1 MTTNILFNAQ
11 QAHKKVLTL
20 QDQQRATDHN
30 NKTMFQHL
38 DTKYETLFKKL
49 SDRVN
54 ANKADAKDRFSV
66 SNDQQLKLSDQIN
79 IMKGTLEV
87 WDGKIRR
94 MDVKMNQL
102 QEIAQMLEDNG
113 IAQTKGFE
121 QTKYDIE

>member
-1 MTTNILFNAQ
+1 
-11 QAHKKVLTL
+11 
-20 QDQQRATDHN
+20 
-30 NKTMFQHL
+30 MFQHL

-102 QEIAQMLEDNG
+102 
-113 IAQTKGFE
+113 
-121 QTKYDIE
+121 